1 MAALGQNFRALFGQ
15 ARFPRMN
22 QLTIHQ
28 TTVTLEDG
36 SRHAALELLID
47 GESLIEAVRRYERPM
62 AEAEGHP
69 DLAAAYAWPAPS
81 AQRQDLLLQGSGAED
96 KVALLECACGQPGC
110 WPLLAT
116 VTVGSAQVIWSGF
129 EQPHRRADSAGGH
142 WDYGGFGPF
151 VFERAV
157 YDAALQAAARA

>member
-1 MAALGQNFRALFGQ
+1 MAG
-15 ARFPRMN
+15 
-22 QLTIHQ
+22 
-28 TTVTLEDG
+28 DY
-36 SRHAALELLID
+36 AALELLID

-69 DLAAAYAWPAPS
+69 GLAAAYVWPVPPA
-81 AQRQDLLLQGSGAED
+81 RQLATLRQGAADADD
-96 KVALLECACGQPGC
+96 KRALLECACGEPGC

-151 VFERAV
+151 VFERAA
-157 YDAALQAAARA
+157 YDAALRPAWCPIFCLVRTAGLEPARSRIKGF